1 MLDLLTLERM
11 TPAQL
16 TEHGYYKIIH
26 QEYNKSHVGYI
37 KIDRYHKAF
46 RYARLH
52 LKEMQQQAI
61 AFNSNVADIL
71 QGRLKIPYAVSA
83 DIIRSLT
90 L

>member
-1 MLDLLTLERM
+1 MIDLLTLQRM
-11 TPAQL
+11 SEAEL
-16 TEHGYYKIIH
+16 KANGYYKIIH
-26 QEYNKSHVGYI
+26 HEYNKTHVGFI

-52 LKEMQQQAI
+52 LKEMQQQSI

-71 QGRLKIPYAVSA
+71 QGRLKIPYAAAA